1 MLMPE
6 GVSQRSS
13 NLTLENAGLARQV
26 PNRHFSFGLEIYR
39 AELWR
44 QVREWTLVSV
54 RGQRRMRLGKIS
66 DSVLKR
72 SVLRQIKTRR
82 QEVLSGAGI
91 GEDCAIF
98 SFPGALFSAVSEAA
112 IFKETDMVR
121 ILVKCANN
129 LAAAGA
135 SPMAVQI
142 ALVLPQGT
150 EEQLLKGL
158 MAAAEETGNRLGM
171 QIAGGHTTVSR
182 HVDCPIACVTAYGIP
197 MTELGA
203 CENSSAVSSGL
214 ESPLCTTRGARPGQD
229 IVLTKWIALEGT
241 AILAELK
248 REQLKGRYPAHLVEE
263 AEGFDRYLSIIPEAA
278 VAVKSG
284 VRVMHDASE
293 GGILATLW
301 ELAECSGVGLTI
313 DLRKIPIRQETVE
326 VCEFCEVN
334 PYMLASGGC
343 LVLVADHGESMVE
356 QLIRQQIPAVVIG
369 QITDSHDRL
378 IYNMEEKRYLDKPA
392 QDEIYKYVE

>member
-1 MLMPE
+1 
-6 GVSQRSS
+6 
-13 NLTLENAGLARQV
+13 
-26 PNRHFSFGLEIYR
+26 
-39 AELWR
+39 
-44 QVREWTLVSV
+44 
-54 RGQRRMRLGKIS
+54 MRLGKIS

-72 SVLRQIKTRR
+72 SVLGQIKTRR

-98 SFPGALFSAVSEAA
+98 APSGPFASTVAEATVCGGRDLA
-112 IFKETDMVR
+112 HTLVR
-121 ILVKCANN
+121 CANN
-129 LAAAGA
+129 LATAGA
-135 SPMAVQI
+135 DPMA
-142 ALVLPQGT
+142 ALITLILPQET
-150 EEQLLKGL
+150 EEQQLREL
-158 MAAAEETGNRLGM
+158 MAAAEEAGNRLGI
-171 QIAGGHTTVSR
+171 QIAGGHTTVST

-197 MTELGA
+197 MKDAPG
-203 CENSSAVSSGL
+203 VSL
-214 ESPLCTTRGARPGQD
+214 YTTRGARPGQD

-241 AILAELK
+241 AVLAGRK
-248 REQLKGRYPAHLVEE
+248 REELRQRYPAHLVEE
-263 AEGFDRYLSIIPEAA
+263 AAGFERYLSVVPEAA

-284 VRVMHDASE
+284 VQVMHDASE

-343 LVLVADHGESMVE
+343 LVLAADHGEKLVE
-356 QLIRQQIPAVVIG
+356 QLAGKHIPAAVIG

-392 QDEIYKYVE
+392 QDEIYKDIVWNYE

>member
-1 MLMPE
+1 
-6 GVSQRSS
+6 
-13 NLTLENAGLARQV
+13 
-26 PNRHFSFGLEIYR
+26 
-39 AELWR
+39 
-44 QVREWTLVSV
+44 
-54 RGQRRMRLGKIS
+54 MRLGKVS

-98 SFPGALFSAVSEAA
+98 ASSGVLVSAVSEAA
-112 IFKETDMVR
+112 VTDKTGMAH
-121 ILVKCANN
+121 ILIKCANN

-135 SPMAVQI
+135 SPLAAQI
-142 ALVLPQGT
+142 TLILSQEA
-150 EEQLLKGL
+150 EEQLLKEL
-158 MAAAEETGNRLGM
+158 MAAAEETVSRIGM
-171 QIAGGHTTVSR
+171 QIAGGHTTVNC
-182 HVDCPIACVTAYGIP
+182 HVDCPIVCVTAYGLP
-197 MTELGA
+197 MKDSGFPEAGSA
-203 CENSSAVSSGL
+203 GSSEPVS
-214 ESPLCTTRGARPGQD
+214 PICTTRGARPGQD

-241 AILAELK
+241 AILARRK
-248 REQLKGRYPAHLVEE
+248 REQLLKRYPAHLVDE
-263 AEGFDRYLSIIPEAA
+263 AVGFDRYLSVIPEAA

-334 PYMLASGGC
+334 PYALASGGC
-343 LVLVADHGESMVE
+343 LVLAADHGDSLVE
-356 QLIRQQIPAVVIG
+356 EFARKQIPAAVIG

-378 IYNMEEKRYLDKPA
+378 IYNAEEKRYLDKPA
-392 QDEIYKYVE
+392 QDEIYRFQY